1 MLERYEELNIGAA
14 VLLVCCVRLR
24 PVNSDLVA
32 EECELM
38 DTVFRMTVPTQPILR
53 HGTRRRGRRT
63 SSVAGRNLLLLF
75 SKVKVC

>member
-32 EECELM
+32 EECESM

-53 HGTRRRGRRT
+53 HVG
-63 SSVAGRNLLLLF
+63 VDVELPLLQVGISCFYL
-75 SKVKVC
+75 VK